1 MKRSSTNEVGTPQPA
16 TFDHD
21 IDGTSGTS
29 RFPVVPIDSPCHAIH
44 LNSCLPFDR
53 IAVRTHRSDYE
64 VVVLPGSS
72 GQVLVRGGRYFTT
85 FRRAALAGSTF
96 GGSAIRL
103 RSIEVG
109 GQLELRVDGHPIVT
123 STIEAVSR
131 TL

>member
-1 MKRSSTNEVGTPQPA
+1 MKRSSKNEGQTSQPDRA
-16 TFDHD
+16 
-21 IDGTSGTS
+21 G
-29 RFPVVPIDSPCHAIH
+29 HAIH
-44 LNSCLPFDR
+44 LDSCLPFDR

-85 FRRAALAGSTF
+85 FQRAALAGSTF

-131 TL
+131 TF